1 MSQRL
6 PLFAM
11 KLPRIKVLHYTW
23 FAFFVTFLIWFAHVA
38 LMPTIK
44 QYFHLSDGQVKAIL
58 MLNVALTIPARLLI
72 GAMVDRYGPKR
83 SYSAVLLI
91 SGFLCFV
98 FAFAQSFQMLAI
110 GRFLLGFVGAGFV
123 VGIRLISEW
132 FPVNEVGSAEGVY
145 GGWGNFGAAVASM
158 SMPILALMY
167 GGADGWRY
175 AIATTGVIAIVY
187 SFIFYRGVSDTPKGA
202 TYFKPKKSGGL
213 EVSNKADFYFYAVMI
228 LPVYAILFL
237 LAWRLSPSGLKLLT
251 ANQTMLAYAVVAV
264 LVVYQYI
271 KIWSVNK
278 HLFDT
283 SRPAVNPEY
292 GYQFKQV
299 AILDMAYLACFG
311 SELAVVSMLPQFFI
325 TNYGVSH
332 TLAGLTAGCF
342 AVMNLFARPGGGFM
356 SDAVGR
362 RKVLMIALAGQ
373 TVGYLLMT
381 QMTKLPLAGAV
392 AIVLLTSVFV
402 QAACGAVYSVVP
414 LIQRRMTGQ
423 IAGMAGA
430 YGNVGGVLFLT
441 IFSMVSPTG
450 FFITLAIFAGIAF
463 IGATF
468 LSEPQGHMVEVH
480 EDGTIERIAIA

>member
-6 PLFAM
+6 PLFNT
-11 KLPRIKVLHYTW
+11 KFPRIKILHYTW

-44 QYFHLSDGQVKAIL
+44 QYFQLTDGQVKAIL

-72 GAMVDRYGPKR
+72 GAMVDKYGPKR
-83 SYSAVLLI
+83 SYSAVLFI
-91 SGFLCFV
+91 SGLLCFV

-132 FPVNEVGSAEGVY
+132 FPANEVGAAEGVY

-175 AIATTGVIAIVY
+175 AIATTGVIAIIY
-187 SFIFYRGVSDTPKGA
+187 SFLFYRGVSDTPKGA

-213 EVSNKADFYFYAVMI
+213 EVSSKSDFYFYALMI
-228 LPVYAILFL
+228 LPIYATLFL
-237 LAWRLSPSGLKLLT
+237 LAWRVSPAGLKLLT
-251 ANQTMLAYAVVAV
+251 TNQTLFAYAVIAI
-264 LVVYQYI
+264 LTIYQYI

-278 HLFDT
+278 HLFDK
-283 SRPAVNPEY
+283 SRVIANPEY
-292 GYQFKQV
+292 GYKFKQV
-299 AILDMAYLACFG
+299 AILDIAYMACFG

-325 TNYGVSH
+325 NNYGISH

-373 TVGYLLMT
+373 TIGYLLMT
-381 QMTKLPLAGAV
+381 QMTKLPLLGAV
-392 AIVLLTSVFV
+392 AIVLITSVFV
-402 QAACGAVYSVVP
+402 QSACGAVYSVVP

-430 YGNVGGVLFLT
+430 YGNVGGVFFLT
-441 IFSMVSPTG
+441 VFSMVSPTG

-463 IGATF
+463 VGSMF
-468 LSEPQGHMVEVH
+468 LSEPKGHMVEVH

>member
-6 PLFAM
+6 PLFNT
-11 KLPRIKVLHYTW
+11 KFPRIKILHYTW

-44 QYFHLSDGQVKAIL
+44 QYFQLTDGQVKAIL

-72 GAMVDRYGPKR
+72 GAMVDKYGPKR
-83 SYSAVLLI
+83 SYSAVLFI
-91 SGFLCFV
+91 SGLLCFV

-132 FPVNEVGSAEGVY
+132 FPANEVGAAEGVY

-175 AIATTGVIAIVY
+175 AIATTGVIAIIY
-187 SFIFYRGVSDTPKGA
+187 SFLFYRGVSDTPKGA

-213 EVSNKADFYFYAVMI
+213 EVSSKSDFYFYALMI
-228 LPVYAILFL
+228 LPIYATLFL
-237 LAWRLSPSGLKLLT
+237 LAWRLSPAGLKLLT
-251 ANQTMLAYAVVAV
+251 TNQTLFAYAVIAI
-264 LVVYQYI
+264 LTIYQYI

-278 HLFDT
+278 HLFDK
-283 SRPAVNPEY
+283 SRVIANPEY
-292 GYQFKQV
+292 GYKFKQV
-299 AILDMAYLACFG
+299 AILDIAYMACFG

-325 TNYGVSH
+325 NNYGISH

-373 TVGYLLMT
+373 TIGYLLMT
-381 QMTKLPLAGAV
+381 QMTKLPLLGAV
-392 AIVLLTSVFV
+392 AIVLITSVFV
-402 QAACGAVYSVVP
+402 QSACGAVYSVVP

-430 YGNVGGVLFLT
+430 YGNVGGVFFLT
-441 IFSMVSPTG
+441 VFSMMSPTS

-463 IGATF
+463 VGSMF
-468 LSEPQGHMVEVH
+468 LSEPKGHMVEVH